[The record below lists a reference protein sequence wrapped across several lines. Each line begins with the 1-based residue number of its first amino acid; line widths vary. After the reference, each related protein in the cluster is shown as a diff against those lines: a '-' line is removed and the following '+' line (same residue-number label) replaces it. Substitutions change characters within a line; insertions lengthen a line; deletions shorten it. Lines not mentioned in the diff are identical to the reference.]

1 MGESVYIWKNLK
13 KQNSSVMKKLLF
25 GLGIAALTLGST
37 TITTSCGGGEEK
49 TEESCDKEHC
59 DKKCCDKEGCSKE
72 CKEKC
77 EKHCSK
83 HCSKDSTSCSHDK
96 KSCTHGEEG
105 MQCESGKCGDG
116 SATEEGTEVVD
127 TTAAE

>member
-1 MGESVYIWKNLK
+1 
-13 KQNSSVMKKLLF
+13 MKKLLF

-37 TITTSCGGGEEK
+37 TIMTSCGGGEEK

-59 DKKCCDKEGCSKE
+59 DKEHCDKEH
-72 CKEKC
+72 CKKDCKKDGKC
-77 EKHCSK
+77 DHKCDHDK
-83 HCSKDSTSCSHDK
+83 KCSKDSTSCSHDK

-105 MQCESGKCGDG
+105 GMQCEPGKCGDG